1 MSVSGVLVIDKPSG
15 MTSHD
20 VVARVRKTL
29 KTRKVGHAG
38 TLDPDVTGVLVLC
51 IGDATRLIEY
61 LSANEKVYEG
71 RTVFGIATDTDDAS
85 GNIVRVASAAHLTEE
100 IIKQAAK
107 RFLGDTL
114 QAVPAY
120 SAVHI
125 AGKRAYEL
133 ARMGEAFERPVRQ
146 IHIESLDV
154 WGFIPGERAEVS
166 FRVRCSKGTYVR
178 ALCRDW
184 GDAVGVPAHMSML
197 RRIQA
202 GQFSIEDAI
211 PLSEWASLE
220 HPERC
225 LLPMSEA
232 VRGLPALYV
241 SQDQAERLAHG
252 QSLLVDDGCQE
263 GTVAVFLED
272 VGELVAMCQFFK
284 ARDRG
289 RVVPR
294 KVFWKKGT

>member
-1 MSVSGVLVIDKPSG
+1 

-20 VVARVRKTL
+20 VVVRVRKTL

-51 IGDATRLIEY
+51 IGDATRLLEY
-61 LSANEKVYEG
+61 LSADEKVYEG
-71 RTVFGIATDTDDAS
+71 RTVFGVATDTDDAS

-100 IIKQAAK
+100 IIQRAAK
-107 RFLGDTL
+107 RFLGDTM

-125 AGKRAYEL
+125 DGKRAYEL
-133 ARMGEAFERPVRQ
+133 ARMGETFELPVRQ

-154 WGFIPGERAEVS
+154 WGFVPGERAEVC

-197 RRIQA
+197 RRIQS
-202 GQFSIEDAI
+202 GPFSIEDAI
-211 PLSEWASLE
+211 PLVEWESLAQ
-220 HPERC
+220 PEQC
-225 LLPMSEA
+225 LLPMREA
-232 VRGLPALYV
+232 LRGFPTMFV
-241 SQDQAERLAHG
+241 SREQAERLAHG
-252 QSLLVDDGCQE
+252 QSILVTGGGTE
-263 GTVAVFLED
+263 GTVAVMLKD
-272 VGELVAMCQFFK
+272 IGELVAMCQLF
-284 ARDRG
+284 RDRDKG
-289 RVVPR
+289 RLVPR

>member
-1 MSVSGVLVIDKPSG
+1 MSISGILVIDKPSG

-20 VVARVRKTL
+20 VVARVRRTL

-51 IGDATRLIEY
+51 IGNATRLLEY
-61 LSANEKVYEG
+61 LSADEKVYEG
-71 RTVFGIATDTDDAS
+71 RVVFGVATDTDDAS
-85 GNIVRVASAAHLTEE
+85 GNIVRIGSAAHLTEE
-100 IIKQAAK
+100 IIKDAANQ
-107 RFLGDTL
+107 FLGDTL

-125 AGKRAYEL
+125 DGKRAYEL
-133 ARMGEAFERPVRQ
+133 ARMGETFELPVRR

-154 WGFIPGERAEVS
+154 WAFVPGERAEVS

-197 RRIQA
+197 RRIQS
-202 GQFSIEDAI
+202 GQFSIADAI
-211 PLSEWASLE
+211 PLGEWESLA
-220 HPERC
+220 HPEHC
-225 LLPMSEA
+225 LLPIREA
-232 VRGLPALYV
+232 LRGFPTIFV
-241 SQDQAERLAHG
+241 THEQAERLAHG
-252 QSLLVDDGCQE
+252 QSLLVSSRGTE
-263 GTVAVFLED
+263 GTVAVMLKE
-272 VGELVAMCQFFK
+272 VGELVAMCQFIS
-284 ARDRG
+284 ARDKG
-289 RVVPR
+289 RLVPR